1 MGVHRVIQ
9 RGDAEV
15 GFHGVRQTPGQDLAR
30 RPVDD
35 GDEIEKA
42 PPHRD
47 IGHVGAPDV
56 VGPFNHELPQ
66 QIGIRLVRGMRLA
79 RPRLIDRRKA
89 DLAHQPAD
97 ALASDRPSK
106 AAKMANHLARAVER
120 AFQKCLVDKP
130 HEGERFR
137 AFAGRRPIE
146 RGARDRRQ
154 FALADNREPWMTWI
168 DHVPPPIKAQRSKA
182 FAKKS
187 RSTTSCP
194 ILACSF
200 VTSASRRAAGSRALS
215 SNTRA
220 SFSIA

>member
-56 VGPFNHELPQ
+56 VGPFNDELPQ

-79 RPRLIDRRKA
+79 RPRRLIDRRKA
-89 DLAHQPAD
+89 GAGI
-97 ALASDRPSK
+97 R
-106 AAKMANHLARAVER
+106 ER
-120 AFQKCLVDKP
+120 S
-130 HEGERFR
+130 
-137 AFAGRRPIE
+137 
-146 RGARDRRQ
+146 GARDEVVLQMLRS
-154 FALADNREPWMTWI
+154 EPG
-168 DHVPPPIKAQRSKA
+168 QRSGRIA
-182 FAKKS
+182 AALGEMP
-187 RSTTSCP
+187 TTTTKRLTR
-194 ILACSF
+194 LAARGA
-200 VTSASRRAAGSRALS
+200 VTGGGAEGWRATA
-215 SNTRA
+215 
-220 SFSIA
+220 